1 MKRAPS
7 RGGPATRDS
16 RGQAYIAEALFAVV
30 LLAGIM
36 FIATT
41 TLVIQEP
48 QLSADDREQ
57 QAEIEADLQGVLE
70 QSKRDGSLKSS
81 VLNYSETD
89 EEYVDSNNEEGVYYY
104 LPRDQFGDQLFELAL
119 RHNASINVK
128 LTPARNASADS
139 STFNRTRPESVPYI
153 SPDNAAN
160 TMITMDTHITLYG
173 SDRLQ
178 SPPRAHRT
186 GQTPSNTTAGEERLS
201 ETDSFMIP
209 PATESVDDD
218 EIYNVVNVRV
228 IVWF

>member
-1 MKRAPS
+1 MS
-7 RGGPATRDS
+7 RRSNRCRTIRQDS
-16 RGQAYIAEALFAVV
+16 RAQAYIAEALFAVV
-30 LLAGIM
+30 LLSGIM

-81 VLNYSETD
+81 VLNYNETD
-89 EEYVDSNNEEGVYYY
+89 GAYVDTDNEEGVYYY
-104 LPRDQFGDQLFELAL
+104 LPFDRFGDRLFELAL
-119 RHNASINVK
+119 RHNASVNVK
-128 LTPARNASADS
+128 LTPARNASVDS
-139 STFNRTRPESVPYI
+139 STFNRTRPASVPYI
-153 SPDNAAN
+153 SPDNAAH
-160 TMITMDTHITLYG
+160 TMVTADTHITLYG
-173 SDRLQ
+173 RDRLQ
-178 SPPRAHRT
+178 SPPRVHRT
-186 GQTPSNTTAGEERLS
+186 GQTPSTTTAGEERLS
-201 ETDSFMIP
+201 ETDSFIIP

>member
-1 MKRAPS
+1 MTRRSNRRRTVTQDRRA
-7 RGGPATRDS
+7 
-16 RGQAYIAEALFAVV
+16 QAYIAEALFAV
-30 LLAGIM
+30 LLLSGIM

-57 QAEIEADLQGVLE
+57 QADIEADLQGVLE

-81 VLNYSETD
+81 VLNYNETD
-89 EEYVDSNNEEGVYYY
+89 GAYVGADNPEGVYYY
-104 LPRDQFGDQLFELAL
+104 LPFDQFGDRLYELAL
-119 RHNASINVK
+119 RHNASVNVK
-128 LTPARNASADS
+128 LTPARNASAGS
-139 STFNRTRPESVPYI
+139 SFNRTRPDSVPYI
-153 SPDNAAN
+153 SPDDAAH
-160 TMITMDTHITLYG
+160 TMVTVDTHITLYG

-186 GQTPSNTTAGEERLS
+186 GQTASTSSAGEEQLA

-209 PATESVDDD
+209 PATESVDED

>member
-1 MKRAPS
+1 M
-7 RGGPATRDS
+7 GQDG

-30 LLAGIM
+30 LLSGIM

-57 QAEIEADLQGVLE
+57 QAEIEADVQGVLE

-81 VLNYSETD
+81 VLNYNEST
-89 EEYVDSNNEEGVYYY
+89 EEYVDSDNEEGVYYY
-104 LPRDQFGDQLFELAL
+104 LPFDQFGDRLYELAL
-119 RHNASINVK
+119 RHNASVNVK
-128 LTPARNASADS
+128 LTPARNASADDS
-139 STFNRTRPESVPYI
+139 SFNRTRPESVPYI

-160 TMITMDTHITLYG
+160 TMVTVDTHITLYG

-186 GQTPSNTTAGEERLS
+186 GQTPSNSSAGEEQLA
-201 ETDSFMIP
+201 ETDSYMIP
-209 PATESVDDD
+209 PATEPVDEDD
-218 EIYNVVNVRV
+218 VYNVVNVRV
-228 IVWF
+228 IVWI